1 MQRLEMLDAAGLP
14 EIYTTHMGLIEDA
27 GDGML
32 RVVRCVK
39 RHGVLV
45 PRVCIIMPA
54 LNVIEDRERFRV
66 AAEQARRQLLAPL
79 HELRMDGVTH

>member
-1 MQRLEMLDAAGLP
+1 MLEMLDADDLP
-14 EIYTTHMGLIEDA
+14 EIYTTHLGLLEDA

-39 RHGVLV
+39 RHGVLL

-54 LNVIEDRERFRV
+54 LNVLEDRERFRS
-66 AAEQARRQLLAPL
+66 AAERA
-79 HELRMDGVTH
+79 LRGEMAVH